1 MGAAAHVWDP
11 RNRLMVVHAAV
22 AGLTGLLVTGIWVA
36 IGAPGFWPI
45 WVWFGLALAWG
56 LHVALGLAWRQPP
69 GQRRVLAVHGAL
81 SLYTIAVMALVWLLA
96 DRGDPWPVLPAAI
109 LLMLLG
115 SHAVVAALWRHLAGG
130 EREQQLE
137 QRVDVLTRTRRGALE
152 VQDAELRRVE
162 RDLHDGAQSRLVALT
177 MQLGRAEERLADQ
190 PEAAELVRAA
200 REEAGAAI
208 RELRDLAR
216 GIAPPVL
223 ADRGLAAALEA
234 LAQRSAV
241 DAQVRVAVPERPP
254 AVLETAA
261 YFVVAEALT
270 NVTKHAEATAAWV
283 DVHQDGGVLVASVS
297 DDGAGGADPAGS
309 GLLGLRGRVEAVD
322 GTLAVTERPGG
333 GTIVRAELPCE
344 R

>member
-1 MGAAAHVWDP
+1 
-11 RNRLMVVHAAV
+11 
-22 AGLTGLLVTGIWVA
+22 
-36 IGAPGFWPI
+36 
-45 WVWFGLALAWG
+45 
-56 LHVALGLAWRQPP
+56 
-69 GQRRVLAVHGAL
+69 
-81 SLYTIAVMALVWLLA
+81 LA
-96 DRGDPWPVLPAAI
+96 DRGFLWPVLPSVI

-115 SHAVVAALWRHLAGG
+115 SHAVIAALWQHLAGA

-177 MQLGRAEERLADQ
+177 MQLGRAEERLSDQ
-190 PEAAELVRAA
+190 PEAAALVRQA
-200 REEAGAAI
+200 RDEAGAAI

-223 ADRGLAAALEA
+223 ADRGLGAALEA

-241 DAQVRVAVPERPP
+241 DAQVRVAVTERLP

-270 NVTKHAEATAAWV
+270 NVVKHAQATAAWV
-283 DVHQDGGVLVASVS
+283 DVHQHEGALVASVS
-297 DDGAGGADPAGS
+297 DDGRGGADPGGS
-309 GLLGLRGRVEAVD
+309 GLMGLRTRVEAVD
-322 GTLAVTERPGG
+322 GTLAVQERPGG
-333 GTIVRAELPCE
+333 GTIVRAEMPCGQ
-344 R
+344 

>member
-1 MGAAAHVWDP
+1 MDDLSHVWNP
-11 RNRLMVVHAAV
+11 RNPLMAVHLALV
-22 AGLTGLLVTGIWVA
+22 AIAGTLVTGIWVA
-36 IGAPGFWPI
+36 TGAPGFWPV
-45 WVWFGLALAWG
+45 WVWFGLG
-56 LHVALGLAWRQPP
+56 LSLGVHVAIGVAASQPKGHRRWLAIDAAITLGAI
-69 GQRRVLAVHGAL
+69 VIM
-81 SLYTIAVMALVWLLA
+81 SLVWLLA
-96 DRGDPWPVLPAAI
+96 DRGELWPVLPSVI
-109 LLMLLG
+109 LAMLLAT
-115 SHAVVAALWRHLAGG
+115 HAAVAALWQHLAGA

-190 PEAAELVRAA
+190 PEAAQLVRQA
-200 REEAGAAI
+200 RDEAGAAI

-241 DAQVRVAVPERPP
+241 DAQVRIAVGERPP

-270 NVTKHAEATAAWV
+270 NVAKHAEARAAWI
-283 DVHQDGGVLVASVS
+283 DVYLEGDTLVATVS
-297 DDGAGGADPAGS
+297 DDGKGGADPGGS
-309 GLLGLRGRVEAVD
+309 GLLGLRNRVEAVD
-322 GTLAVTERPGG
+322 GTFDVQERPGG
-333 GTIVRAELPCE
+333 GTIVRAELPCGQ
-344 R
+344 

>member
-1 MGAAAHVWDP
+1 MAEVIHVWDP
-11 RNRLMVVHAAV
+11 RNRWMLLHLGLATI
-22 AGLTGLLVTGIWVA
+22 AGLLCTGIWVA
-36 IGAPGFWPI
+36 TGAPGFWPV
-45 WVWFGLALAWG
+45 WVWFGLG
-56 LHVALGLAWRQPP
+56 VS
-69 GQRRVLAVHGAL
+69 LAVHLAVGVAASQPKGHRRWLAIHAAISLGAIVIM
-81 SLYTIAVMALVWLLA
+81 SVVWLLA
-96 DRGDPWPVLPAAI
+96 DRGVLWPVLPSVI
-109 LLMLLG
+109 LLMLLA
-115 SHAVVAALWRHLAGG
+115 SHAGVAALWRHLAGA
-130 EREQQLE
+130 EREQELE

-190 PEAAELVRAA
+190 PEAAALVRQA
-200 REEAGAAI
+200 RDEAGAAI

-241 DAQVRVAVPERPP
+241 DAQVRAAVPERPP

-270 NVTKHAEATAAWV
+270 NVAKHAQAQAAWI
-283 DVHQDGGVLVASVS
+283 DVYREGAMLVASVS
-297 DDGAGGADPAGS
+297 DDGRGGADPGGS
-309 GLLGLRGRVEAVD
+309 GLLGLRNRVEAVD
-322 GTLAVTERPGG
+322 GTLAVQERPGG
-333 GTIVRAELPCE
+333 GTIVRAELPCGP
-344 R
+344 